1 MTLSQ
6 EQKRTEVL
14 DRRLEARRARAF
26 SGAKAAI
33 SALSKLG
40 VKVELV
46 GSLKAGRFGY
56 SSDVDLLVTECPRSL
71 KYAIEA
77 VVEDCLPG
85 LSFDVLYLEDMS
97 PRRADLHREAVGAL
111 RDQH

>member
-1 MTLSQ
+1 MD
-6 EQKRTEVL
+6 V
-14 DRRLEARRARAF
+14 RLEARRARAL
-26 SGAKAAI
+26 SGAQAAV

-56 SSDVDLLVTECPRSL
+56 SSDVDLLVIECPRSL

-77 VVEDCLPG
+77 LVEDCLPG

-97 PRRADLHREAVGAL
+97 PRRAALHWEAVGAL
-111 RDQH
+111 RD